1 MLCQNKEL
9 RIECLFSPVND
20 VVDSQWIHV
29 MDDRSSRDLEAGHSE
44 IASVVSY
51 YDMVTKVSP
60 LSRSVELL
68 I

>member
-1 MLCQNKEL
+1 VLCQDKEL
-9 RIECLFSPVND
+9 RIERLISPVND
-20 VVDSQWIHV
+20 VVDRERIHV

-44 IASVVSY
+44 IASFVSY
-51 YDMVTKVSP
+51 DDMVTKVSP